1 MAFQEEM
8 NILVTLDKNY
18 ILPLRVMIRSI
29 LRTNEQALIHLYVAH
44 SSLTEEDFAKIADGV
59 SPTHCVIHPVFVS
72 PDLLCD
78 APVLKRLTKA
88 SYYRL
93 IAADYLPEDLDR
105 VLYLD
110 PDITVIRSLSEFYN
124 MDLQGNYM
132 AAAGHFDGFLR
143 WLNRTRLGIRHNSDY
158 INSGVLL
165 MDLQKLRALHNTHEI
180 FEYVRKNAK
189 KLLLGDQDTV
199 NAFYDGHLL
208 ILDTLKYNLDE
219 KTFLK
224 HKKRGTIDEQWVREN
239 AFLIHYD
246 GKHKPWYDG
255 YEGALQEHFDL
266 CRAELESMVG
276 EIV

>member
-1 MAFQEEM
+1 MSFVEEM

-18 ILPLRVMIRSI
+18 ILPLRVMLHSI
-29 LRTNEQALIHLYVAH
+29 LTTNPQAHIHLYVAH
-44 SSLTEEDFAKIADGV
+44 SSLTEDEFARIADGV
-59 SPTHCVIHPVFVS
+59 SEQHCTIHPVFVS

-93 IAADYLPEDLDR
+93 IAPAYLPEDIDR
-105 VLYLD
+105 ILYLD

-124 MDLQGNYM
+124 TDLEGNYI

-143 WLNRTRLGIRHNSDY
+143 WMNRARLGVRHNSDY

-165 MDLQKLRALHNTHEI
+165 MDLAKLRALDNTQEI
-180 FEYVRKNAK
+180 FRYVAK
-189 KLLLGDQDTV
+189 HKRKLLLGDQDMV
-199 NAFYDGHLL
+199 NVFYDGHIL
-208 ILDTLKYNLDE
+208 IMDTRKINLDE

-224 HKKRGTIDEQWVREN
+224 LQKKGKVDAQWVKEN

-246 GKHKPWYDG
+246 GSDKPWHEGYDG
-255 YEGALQEHFDL
+255 ALKDYFMN
-266 CRAELESMVG
+266 CRKDLESLVG
-276 EIV
+276 ETI